1 MGEYGKYWALVMQI
15 QATIGAYVRRFLK
28 RVAVIGLACALP
40 QLAVSQSQ
48 CRQALA
54 LGLDVSGSVDS
65 QEYRLQIDGLA
76 NALESPEVVD
86 KLLASSKTVINLAIY
101 EWSGPGHQRVLR
113 DWTALTS
120 RSVIADIADG
130 LRQSTRVPAN
140 PSTGLGRAML
150 FGAEMLA
157 QRPDCWTHS
166 LDVSGDGQ
174 SNSGPRPQDVRQ
186 DRLLEN
192 VVVNALVIGASIP
205 DRDLTSYFEAYVL
218 HGFGSFTMQAE
229 SFKEFETAMIKKL
242 LREVQGVM
250 VSNASPAPTLPNA
263 TQ

>member
-1 MGEYGKYWALVMQI
+1 MQI
-15 QATIGAYVRRFLK
+15 QATVGARARSVSK
-28 RVAVIGLACALP
+28 RLAAIGLACALP
-40 QLAVSQSQ
+40 QLALAETQ

-54 LGLDVSGSVDS
+54 LGLDVSGSVDG

-76 NALESPEVVD
+76 NALESPEVVE
-86 KLLASSKTVINLAIY
+86 KLLGSSKTVINLAIY
-101 EWSGPGHQRVLR
+101 EWSGPGHQRILR
-113 DWTALTS
+113 DWTALTT
-120 RSVIADIADG
+120 RSVITEVADG
-130 LRQSTRVPAN
+130 LRQSTRVPAD

-150 FGAEMLA
+150 FGAELLA
-157 QRPDCWTHS
+157 QRPDCWSHS
-166 LDVSGDGQ
+166 LDLSGDGQ

-205 DRDLTSYFEAYVL
+205 DRDLTSYFEAYVV
-218 HGFGSFTMQAE
+218 HGIGSFTIGAL

-250 VSNASPAPTLPNA
+250 VSNASPAPTPPNS